1 MKKKSIINIQFGI
14 ENRVINRNFESLGIA
29 NLDTI
34 AYSASEI
41 KLTFFSQKK
50 GLTNWSLLSVLNIFV
65 QTCPF
70 FSRVQLIMGA
80 SFTNFCKKSTPF

>member
-1 MKKKSIINIQFGI
+1 MDYENKQIINIQFGI

-41 KLTFFSQKK
+41 KLIFFSHKRK
-50 GLTNWSLLSVLNIFV
+50 
-65 QTCPF
+65 
-70 FSRVQLIMGA
+70 A
-80 SFTNFCKKSTPF
+80 

>member
-34 AYSASEI
+34 ANSASEI
-41 KLTFFSQKK
+41 KLTFFLSKER
-50 GLTNWSLLSVLNIFV
+50 LTELVPAFCTKYLCADLSIFLV
-65 QTCPF
+65 A
-70 FSRVQLIMGA
+70 FS
-80 SFTNFCKKSTPF
+80 